1 MLKAA
6 QSQLGYL
13 SPEHQEEITVLINE
27 YTCLL
32 GDVPTRTTVL
42 EHDINVQNAEPIKQH
57 PYRANLIKRSLMKQE
72 AEYLLWF
79 S

>member
-1 MLKAA
+1 MY
-6 QSQLGYL
+6 QLDIY
-13 SPEHQEEITVLINE
+13 IM
-27 YTCLL
+27 
-32 GDVPTRTTVL
+32 L